1 MPRVSKKK
9 SPTYRELI
17 IPTFD
22 ALKMLGGS
30 GTNDEIYSKVISIMK
45 LSDEAVDEP
54 HLGST
59 NQSELQYQLAWART
73 YLKNYG
79 IIINSSRCVWSITSE
94 FTNEN
99 KLNVSEIIAFTIN
112 KNQRRREEAKKFEG
126 VQPEDNDESNDNIE
140 FPDEIKPWKRKLSD
154 TLQNMNP
161 YAFERLSQRLLRE
174 CGFCQVNVTKKSNDG
189 GIDGTGKFKLNGILS
204 FNVAFQCKRYKG
216 AVGVS
221 EIRDFRGSLKS
232 DIEKGIFITTGTFT
246 KAAKDE
252 ASDQGKMQIDLIDG
266 EEFINKLVEYE
277 LGVKEIRDYI
287 IDEEFFEKI

>member
-1 MPRVSKKK
+1 MARISKKK

-17 IPTFD
+17 TPTFN
-22 ALKMLGGS
+22 ALKKLGGS
-30 GTNDEIYSKVISIMK
+30 GTNDEIYSTVIK
-45 LSDEAVDEP
+45 LMSLTDEVVDEP

-79 IIINSSRCVWSITSE
+79 VIVNSSRCVWSITPKFS
-94 FTNEN
+94 NVD
-99 KLNVSEIIAFTIN
+99 KLNSLEIIAFTVN
-112 KNQRRREEAKKFEG
+112 RNEHRRKEEKKIEYA
-126 VQPEDNDESNDNIE
+126 QPEDNDNIE
-140 FPDEIKPWKRKLSD
+140 FPDEIKPWKRKLSE
-154 TLQNMNP
+154 TLQNMDP
-161 YAFERLSQRLLRE
+161 YAFERLAQRLLRE
-174 CGFCQVNVTKKSNDG
+174 CGFSQVNVTKKSNDG

-216 AVGVS
+216 AVSVS
-221 EIRDFRGSLKS
+221 EIRDFRGALKS

-252 ASDQGKMQIDLIDG
+252 AIDQGKMQIDLIDG
-266 EEFINKLVEYE
+266 EEFISKLVEYE
-277 LGVKEIRDYI
+277 LGVKEVKDYI